1 MSPAVLQ
8 MPQPTKTEQPDP
20 IEREREEQEIKMRK
34 DEAAFHYKQIK
45 QASVLQSRNS
55 LRIGFHALA
64 LKEKNLWGIL
74 GFRDESEAREAA
86 QVGES
91 TWFSTIRLAE
101 CFKGVPEELFTAMR
115 LTNAKALSDLP
126 DVKRQDRDWLKAAA
140 DDSLKEFQAKVDL
153 EMNGKT
159 KDSDSKEVI
168 RTFKTTM
175 PESQMKSVERG
186 IKEYAV
192 SVGIDPANTGKV
204 LETMVAEH
212 TGGAGLI
219 GTITTAV
226 QRVKAAKEVIHSGR
240 SLEEVVEQVEKMLD
254 EVVIDFAAA
263 LEQASQRQ
271 SEAA

>member
-101 CFKGVPEELFTAMR
+101 CFKGVPEELFAAMR